1 MSFKLTY
8 ATMFDP
14 PADVHRRFDAALAE
28 VNRSLGAPHALYL
41 NGEDR
46 DSARHDTRRSPI
58 DQRRVLG
65 HFPPPSFADS
75 NDAMA
80 AAQAAFPSSR
90 AIPMVERV
98 GLLKRVATLIE

>member
-8 ATMFDP
+8 ATMFNP

-28 VNRSLGAPHALYL
+28 VNRSLGAPHALYI

-65 HFPPPSFADS
+65 HFPVARVADAD
-75 NDAMA
+75 DAMA
-80 AAQAAFPSSR
+80 AAQAGCPSWWAS
-90 AIPMVERV
+90 AMGERV
-98 GLLKRVATLIE
+98 

>member
-8 ATMFDP
+8 ATMFNP

-28 VNRSLGAPHALYL
+28 VNRSLGATHALYI

-65 HFPPPSFADS
+65 NFPLASVADA
-75 NDAMA
+75 NDAME
-80 AAQAAFPSSR
+80 AAQAAFPRWR
-90 AIPMVERV
+90 AIHIV
-98 GLLKRVATLIE
+98 KRLRQRKGV

>member
-8 ATMFDP
+8 ATMFNP
-14 PADVHRRFDAALAE
+14 PADMHRRFDAALAE
-28 VNRSLGAPHALYL
+28 LNSSLGDTHALYI

-65 HFPPPSFADS
+65 HFPLASVTDA

-80 AAQAAFPSSR
+80 AEHAAFTSWR
-90 AIPMVERV
+90 ENTMR
-98 GLLKRVATLIE
+98 GRGRRH